1 MPQWFRRLLPVD
13 LRHRYVAKTWGPSG
27 AYWLKQRVEGLIE
40 VLMNCKVRQAKAE
53 NGRVCMEVQGPD
65 GTTTV
70 WTDHVIAA
78 TGYKVDLDRL
88 DYLCPDL
95 KQSIAREGGAPV
107 LDSKFET
114 SVPGLFVVGIA
125 SAPTFGP
132 VMRFMFGAK
141 HVAPALT
148 QRLR

>member
-1 MPQWFRRLLPVD
+1 
-13 LRHRYVAKTWGPSG
+13 
-27 AYWLKQRVEGLIE
+27 
-40 VLMNCKVRQAKAE
+40 
-53 NGRVCMEVQGPD
+53 
-65 GTTTV
+65 
-70 WTDHVIAA
+70 
-78 TGYKVDLDRL
+78 
-88 DYLCPDL
+88 L

-107 LDSKFET
+107 LDSRFET
-114 SVPGLFVVGIA
+114 SVPGLFIVGIA